1 MTSPF
6 LKVANPLPCFN
17 KSDWRCSG
25 DFGSMDST
33 KESQIKTFEASMT
46 PAEKIA
52 AFEASLTPAEKIVH
66 DLAKRMLKTRYNPV
80 QCNLFR
86 KKGKQ

>member
-6 LKVANPLPCFN
+6 LKDANGLPCLN
-17 KSDWRCSG
+17 KSDLRCSG
-25 DFGSMDST
+25 DFGSMDPT
-33 KESQIKTFEASMT
+33 KESQIKSLSLSDFES
-46 PAEKIA
+46 
-52 AFEASLTPAEKIVH
+52 SLTPAEKIVH

-86 KKGKQ
+86 KKSSK